1 MALLLQRTPCMIRGV
16 VQSSKYLAVSQQSRL
31 VHLTPLRATADDAKG
46 AKAAKQPVV
55 GKAILAKRLSET
67 HKNLTIKASTEIIDT
82 LLDDIMLTVAEGE
95 TVTIP
100 GFGSFKK
107 RTRAARKGRNPS
119 TGEEMNIPEKDSPAF
134 SAGSVF
140 KGVVQT
146 GSWEA
151 YDEMVAKQKA
161 EKSAKAKK

>member
-1 MALLLQRTPCMIRGV
+1 MQSLARHSVRGLGRYCGLAAT
-16 VQSSKYLAVSQQSRL
+16 QSQARLIHLA
-31 VHLTPLRATADDAKG
+31 PPAAAPAGKDAE
-46 AKAAKQPVV
+46 AKAKTV
-55 GKAILAKRLSET
+55 GKSVLAKRLSET
-67 HKNLTIKASTEIIDT
+67 HKELSNKLAAEIIDT

-107 RTRAARKGRNPS
+107 RHRAARKGRNPS
-119 TGEEMNIPEKDSPAF
+119 TGADMDIPAKDSPAF

-146 GSWEA
+146 GNWEA

-161 EKSAKAKK
+161 EKAAKGKK